1 MDVSKVLAIADEIEA
16 AENDAMRDFAPRDG
30 VDPIGAAYAAGM
42 VDAIDSGWAKQLRAA
57 CGRDAACP
65 ATADPRDVAHM
76 LDMAAFEIAKTSIA
90 VSDMLSNL
98 AWSVKTGDRDLSGFK
113 ERWLK

>member
-1 MDVSKVLAIADEIEA
+1 MDASKVLAVADEIEA
-16 AENDAMRDFAPRDG
+16 VETEAMRDFAPRDG

-42 VDAIDSGWAKQLRAA
+42 VDAIDGGWAKQLRAA
-57 CGRDAACP
+57 CGPDAASD
-65 ATADPRDVAHM
+65 ASADPRDVAHM
-76 LDMAAFEIAKTSIA
+76 LDMAAFEITKTSIA
-90 VSDMLSNL
+90 VSDMLSDL